1 MVQDELEE
9 RLRNWAW
16 FVNFGQI
23 GPEVRSRC
31 ASAEGEYVSEDVWE
45 GEEPRLEPDMVDGQ
59 ILENIIRGLPD
70 VSRRVIKAR
79 YVQYPYN
86 LTHNVAQALR
96 MSTSRLEN
104 ELATAKTR
112 IRIQLKKVVA

>member
-1 MVQDELEE
+1 MQDELEE

-16 FVNFGQI
+16 FVNYGTI
-23 GPEVRSRC
+23 GPEIRSRC

-45 GEEPRLEPDMVDGQ
+45 GEEPKLEPDMIDGQ
-59 ILENIIRGLPD
+59 VLENIIRNLPD

-79 YVQYPYN
+79 YIQFPYN
-86 LTHNVAQALR
+86 LSHNVAQSLR
-96 MSTSRLEN
+96 MSLSKLES
-104 ELATAKTR
+104 ELALAKSR